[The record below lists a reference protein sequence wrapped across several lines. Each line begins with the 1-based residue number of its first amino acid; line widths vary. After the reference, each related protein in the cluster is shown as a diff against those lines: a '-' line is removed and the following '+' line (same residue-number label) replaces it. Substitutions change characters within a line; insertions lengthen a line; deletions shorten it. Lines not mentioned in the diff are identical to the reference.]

1 MTDSNKYSETL
12 EELLN
17 DMNQTNNNYDLVIVD
32 SNLEFYNFEKLL
44 NTDVLYLDI
53 SESTKNLV
61 SVERVWNALFEHN
74 LNRLSN
80 LLIIGGGV
88 LLDVCAF
95 AASTY
100 KRGISFCLVPTT
112 LLAMVDAAHGGKNGF
127 NNNYG
132 KNQIGTFTEPKSI
145 FVCHELLDSLSEKDY
160 KDGLIELIKHGLIG
174 SSEIYEKLSLGSEYK
189 VSLDTIK
196 KGIKIKLDIV
206 SEDFTE
212 LNKRKLLNFGHTI
225 GHLIEKDSEFKVSHG
240 EAVAIG
246 IYYELLLSKKHM
258 GLPQEVINSYL
269 KYIEKID
276 YSYTYKFSK
285 GKDSIMEA
293 LKNDKKSL
301 IDNVDIVLLSGISMP
316 NIINLS
322 FDELFEVIDY

>member
-1 MTDSNKYSETL
+1 MTDSNTYSETL

-17 DMNQTNNNYDLVIVD
+17 DLNQTNNNYHLVIID

-44 NTDVLYLDI
+44 NADVLYIDI
-53 SESTKNLV
+53 SENAKNLS
-61 SVERVWNALFEHN
+61 SVEKVWNALFEHN

-100 KRGISFCLVPTT
+100 KRGISFSLVPTT

-127 NNNYG
+127 NNDYG
-132 KNQIGTFTEPKSI
+132 KNQIGTFTHPRSI
-145 FVCHELLDSLSEKDY
+145 FVCHELLDSLIEKDY

-174 SSEIYEKLSLGSEYK
+174 SNEIYQEVSMGSDYK

-212 LNKRKLLNFGHTI
+212 LNKRKLLNFGHTV

-246 IYYELLLSKKHM
+246 IYYELLLSKNHM
-258 GLPQEVINSYL
+258 GLPQEVINSYI
-269 KYIEKID
+269 KYLEKIE
-276 YSYTYKFSK
+276 YKYTYQFSK

>member
-1 MTDSNKYSETL
+1 MTNSNKYLETL

-17 DMNQTNNNYDLVIVD
+17 DLNQTNNYHDLAIVD
-32 SNLEFYNFEKLL
+32 SNLKFYNFEKLL
-44 NTDVLYLDI
+44 NTDVLYIDI
-53 SESTKNLV
+53 SESTKNLA
-61 SVERVWNALFEHN
+61 SVEKVWNALFEHN
-74 LNRLSN
+74 LNRFSN
-80 LLIIGGGV
+80 LLVIGGGV

-95 AASTY
+95 AASTF
-100 KRGISFCLVPTT
+100 KRGISFSTVPTT
-112 LLAMVDAAHGGKNGF
+112 LLAMVDAAYGGKNGF
-127 NNNYG
+127 NNDYG
-132 KNQIGTFTEPKSI
+132 KNQIGTFTQPKSI
-145 FVCHELLDSLSEKDY
+145 FVCHKLLDSLTEKDY

-174 SSEIYEKLSLGSEYK
+174 SSEIYEELSLSSDYK
-189 VSLDTIK
+189 VSFDIIK

-212 LNKRKLLNFGHTI
+212 LNKRKLLNFGHTV

-258 GLPQEVINSYL
+258 GLPQEVVTSYL
-269 KYIEKID
+269 QYLEKID
-276 YSYTYKFSK
+276 YNYTYKFSK
-285 GKDSIMEA
+285 GKNSIMEA

-301 IDNVDIVLLSGISMP
+301 VDNVDIVLLSDISMP
-316 NIINLS
+316 NIINLN

>member
-17 DMNQTNNNYDLVIVD
+17 DLNQTNNNYDLVIVD

-44 NTDVLYLDI
+44 NTDVLYIDI

-100 KRGISFCLVPTT
+100 KRGISFCLMPTT

-174 SSEIYEKLSLGSEYK
+174 SSEIYEQLSLGSEYK

-225 GHLIEKDSEFKVSHG
+225 GHLIEKDSAFKVSHG

-258 GLPQEVINSYL
+258 GLSQEVINSYL

>member
-1 MTDSNKYSETL
+1 MTDSNKYLETL

-17 DMNQTNNNYDLVIVD
+17 DLNQTNNNYDLVIVD

-44 NTDVLYLDI
+44 NTDVLYIDI

-61 SVERVWNALFEHN
+61 SVEIVWNALFEHN
-74 LNRLSN
+74 LNRMSN

-174 SSEIYEKLSLGSEYK
+174 SSEIYEQLSLGSEYK
-189 VSLDTIK
+189 VSLETIK

-258 GLPQEVINSYL
+258 GLSQEVINSYL

>member
-1 MTDSNKYSETL
+1 MTDSNKYLETL

-17 DMNQTNNNYDLVIVD
+17 DLNQTNNNYDLVIVD

-44 NTDVLYLDI
+44 NTDVLYIDI

-61 SVERVWNALFEHN
+61 SVEIVWNALFEHN
-74 LNRLSN
+74 LNRMSN

-145 FVCHELLDSLSEKDY
+145 FVCHELLGSLSEKDY

-174 SSEIYEKLSLGSEYK
+174 SSEIYEQLSLGSEYK

-269 KYIEKID
+269 KYIEKIN
-276 YSYTYKFSK
+276 YNYTYKFSK

>member
-1 MTDSNKYSETL
+1 MTDSNKYSETF

-17 DMNQTNNNYDLVIVD
+17 DLNQTNNNYDLAIVD

-44 NTDVLYLDI
+44 NTDVLYIDI

-61 SVERVWNALFEHN
+61 SVEIVWNALFEHN
-74 LNRLSN
+74 LNRMSN

-269 KYIEKID
+269 KYIEKIN
-276 YSYTYKFSK
+276 YNYTYKFSK

>member
-1 MTDSNKYSETL
+1 MTDSNKYSETF

-17 DMNQTNNNYDLVIVD
+17 DLNQTNNNHDLVIVD

-44 NTDVLYLDI
+44 NTDVLYIDI

-127 NNNYG
+127 NNDYG

-174 SSEIYEKLSLGSEYK
+174 SSEIYEQLSLGSEYK

-258 GLPQEVINSYL
+258 GL
-269 KYIEKID
+269 
-276 YSYTYKFSK
+276 
-285 GKDSIMEA
+285 
-293 LKNDKKSL
+293 SL
-301 IDNVDIVLLSGISMP
+301 IHI
-316 NIINLS
+316 
-322 FDELFEVIDY
+322 

>member
-17 DMNQTNNNYDLVIVD
+17 DLNQTNNNYDLVIVD

-44 NTDVLYLDI
+44 NTDVLYIDI

-61 SVERVWNALFEHN
+61 SVERVWNALFDHN

-174 SSEIYEKLSLGSEYK
+174 SSEIYEQLSLGSEYK

-258 GLPQEVINSYL
+258 GLSQEVINSYL